1 MILRHTEVCPDVK
14 IISDLHPHDRDTEI
28 SAQQQYRTLHSDR
41 YCHEH
46 IHRQFDKEKQK
57 VLKKKKAIWAI
68 SSKSLQSIHALWP
81 RNSMLGISHKKI
93 KTAVERFKYKHVHS
107 GTVYYSETE
116 IRVL

>member
-1 MILRHTEVCPDVK
+1 MTETQKSVHN
-14 IISDLHPHDRDTEI
+14 SNTEPCLLTGTVT
-28 SAQQQYRTLHSDR
+28 STYTGNSTKKSKR
-41 YCHEH
+41 
-46 IHRQFDKEKQK
+46 FKK
-57 VLKKKKAIWAI
+57 KKKKAIWAI